1 MKKIILSTLLL
12 IAFTLNAQNYQFLG
26 DYTSNGTPLYLEPVD
41 DVVSVETLEMISNA
55 IPENYPVPDFNP
67 QYISSG
73 YDTDVIL
80 EDQADVYVTFVAEGA
95 GYRNVLGFYT
105 YDVNNPPAETPSPE
119 DITIIFPNVSALGS
133 GGGLLTGNKVHIG
146 NFPADTGIGWVLLA
160 NAWYNQTVT
169 SGLWQLYSNPDY
181 NPESDA
187 ALRNHNVLLE
197 DEENERVILGF
208 EDIRRDYSSCDN
220 DFNDAVFYI
229 TASPY
234 SAIKT
239 TNFSTPD
246 SGASTTTSG
255 NAGGLESNGN
265 LASLI
270 AKRNLTRAKEDNLF
284 DKKETQ
290 VPFSHVRSELTGT
303 LDTYLPTTGMFGN
316 EVAQYSTPI
325 DLLDITNAL
334 EVLAVDYY
342 QGEQRV
348 SAVLGTVTEGSIYD
362 HSKVICDR
370 LNSSILEDVRSVMVR
385 GHKLM
390 SATIE
395 RSNGAVEHTVSFSIK
410 LEDTS
415 NELFS
420 FWDIGRYPEGDFA
433 NFQIWGST
441 HSQVFH
447 IANHIIDTYTAEKPL
462 SSEILTDVVPTV
474 FVKSGY
480 YESGQLFLT
489 IQNRL
494 AHESIDFNGSK
505 STTELSDRV
514 DLSQSIPLDQYFEQ
528 DIVVDTGKLFD
539 IGFSIAPDDTSQIDA
554 VYLADGPWGIDYV
567 EDQVFIEEYIIT
579 SEDTTPVEGTHLVER
594 NPSVQG
600 QIKETLNLFRH
611 LRPGD
616 QVLDVSAYDAL
627 QFTSKHT
634 KDIEVILLTDEEI
647 PWENRWRYILP
658 ANSEET
664 PYTISFT
671 DFTNANEDIPTIE
684 NVRSVIFSMN
694 GNYVSFEDFE
704 LNISYLTFGASE
716 TLATD
721 TFDTVN
727 TSLLNYPNPF
737 TDSTTIQLPKEA
749 STITITVYDM
759 LGRVVD
765 QQKIETQN
773 NGKTVHYIAPR
784 LVTGMYSYSIIDD
797 HQEQFHGRFLIR

>member
-1 MKKIILSTLLL
+1 MKKILLCL
-12 IAFTLNAQNYQFLG
+12 LAFTAITLNAQNYQFLG

-41 DVVSVETLEMISNA
+41 DEVSVETLEMISNA
-55 IPENYPVPDFNP
+55 IPENYPVPEFNP

-73 YDTDVIL
+73 YDTDVL
-80 EDQADVYVTFVAEGA
+80 LDDQADIWVTFVSEGA

-105 YDVNNPPAETPSPE
+105 YDVNNPPTETPSPE

-133 GGGLLTGNKVHIG
+133 GGGLQTGNKVNIG
-146 NFPADTGIGWVLLA
+146 NFPAGTGIGWVLLA

-181 NPESDA
+181 NPESEA
-187 ALRNHNVLLE
+187 SLRYHNVLLE
-197 DEENERVILGF
+197 DEDNERIFLGF

-234 SAIKT
+234 TAINT
-239 TNFSTPD
+239 NNFSTPD
-246 SGASTTTSG
+246 TGMSTTSSG

-270 AKRNLTRAKEDNLF
+270 AKRNLTRTKENHQLDQ
-284 DKKETQ
+284 KEMQ
-290 VPFSHVRSELTGT
+290 SPFSYEQSAMSSS
-303 LDTYLPTTGMFGN
+303 LDTYMPITGMFGN
-316 EVAQYSTPI
+316 EVAQYSTPT
-325 DLLDITNAL
+325 DLLGITNAT

-342 QGEQRV
+342 QGEQRI
-348 SAVLGTVTEGSIYD
+348 SAVLGTTTEGSIYD

-370 LNSSILEDVRSVMVR
+370 LNSSSIEDVRSVMVR

-395 RSNGAVEHTVSFSIK
+395 RSNGTIEHTVSFSIK
-410 LEDTS
+410 LGDSS

-420 FWDIGRYPEGDFA
+420 FWDIGRYPEGDFN
-433 NFQIWGST
+433 NFQIWGSSF
-441 HSQVFH
+441 SQVFH
-447 IANHIIDTYTAEKPL
+447 IANHIIDTFTAEKPL
-462 SSEILTDVVPTV
+462 SSEILLDVVPTV

-480 YESGQLFLT
+480 YENGQLFLT

-494 AHESIDFNGSK
+494 AHESIDFQGSK

-539 IGFSIAPDDTSQIDA
+539 IGFSIAPDNTSQIDA
-554 VYLADGPWGIDYV
+554 VYLADGPWGIDYL
-567 EDQVFIEEYIIT
+567 EDQVIIDDYQIT
-579 SEDTTPVEGTHLVER
+579 SEDTTPSPGIHTVER
-594 NPSVQG
+594 NPSIEG
-600 QIKETLNLFRH
+600 QIKEIVNLFRH

-616 QVLDVSAYDAL
+616 QVLDVSSYEAM

-634 KDIEVILLTDEEI
+634 QDLEIILLTDEEI
-647 PWENRWRYILP
+647 AWENRWRYILP

-664 PYTISFT
+664 LYTISFV
-671 DFTNANEDIPTIE
+671 DFTNGLGETPSIE
-684 NVRSVIFSMN
+684 NLRSVIFSIS
-694 GNYVSFEDFE
+694 GNYLSFDYFE
-704 LNISYLTFGASE
+704 INISDLVFGNDQ
-716 TLATD
+716 TLAIDTASTQNTD
-721 TFDTVN
+721 
-727 TSLLNYPNPF
+727 LLNYPNPF
-737 TDSTTIQLPKEA
+737 RGNTTIQLA
-749 STITITVYDM
+749 QTTRNITITVYDM

-765 QQKIETQN
+765 KQKIETQN
-773 NGKTVHYIAPR
+773 GSKTVGYTSPQLGVGVYTYTI
-784 LVTGMYSYSIIDD
+784 VDD
-797 HQEQFHGRFLIR
+797 TQKRFHGRFLIK